1 MSPGPALA
9 RGGARPR
16 YVFPLIA
23 VGFLAALMIWVLVSP
38 GQGEPRRAVPPQHR
52 VSRVVTTP
60 TVLLPTSKGSPTALE
75 RSVPDAPPNGITWRI
90 IDTVALPF
98 SDTAGPSQVTE
109 GIPSGFAHTPTGAL
123 VALVQID
130 FRHLIEPNF
139 VAVTTADV
147 SNTAGRAEFFRL
159 VKAGRLAN
167 PAHPAPGTYLQL
179 AGFEFVSYTS
189 SNAVIQLL
197 TARTDGTY
205 QVSTLSVTWD
215 GTDWQ
220 LVLQPNGTDSP
231 NQQIVASP
239 VGFVLWGGV

>member
-16 YVFPLIA
+16 YVVPLIA
-23 VGFLAALMIWVLVSP
+23 VCFLAALMIWVLVSP
-38 GQGEPRRAVPPQHR
+38 GQGEPPRAVPSQHR

-60 TVLLPTSKGSPTALE
+60 TVVLPTSKGSPTALDE
-75 RSVPDAPPNGITWRI
+75 SVPDSPPNGITWQI
-90 IDTVALPF
+90 VDTVALPF
-98 SDTAGPSQVTE
+98 SDSAGPSQVTD
-109 GIPSGFAHTPTGAL
+109 GIPLGFAHTPTGAL

-130 FRHLIEPNF
+130 FRHLIEPKF

-147 SNTAGRAEFFRL
+147 ANTAGRAEFLRL

-205 QVSTLSVTWD
+205 QVSTLNVAWD

-231 NQQIVASP
+231 NQQIVVSP

>member
-1 MSPGPALA
+1 M
-9 RGGARPR
+9 
-16 YVFPLIA
+16 
-23 VGFLAALMIWVLVSP
+23 
-38 GQGEPRRAVPPQHR
+38 
-52 VSRVVTTP
+52 
-60 TVLLPTSKGSPTALE
+60 LLPTSKGSPIALDE
-75 RSVPDAPPNGITWRI
+75 SVPDAPPNGITWQI

-98 SDTAGPSQVTE
+98 SDNAGPSQVTE

-147 SNTAGRAEFFRL
+147 ANTAGRAEFFRL

-205 QVSTLSVTWD
+205 QVSTLSVAWD

>member
-1 MSPGPALA
+1 
-9 RGGARPR
+9 
-16 YVFPLIA
+16 VVPLIA
-23 VGFLAALMIWVLVSP
+23 VGFLAALMVWVLVSP
-38 GQGEPRRAVPPQHR
+38 GQGGPRRTAPTQHR
-52 VSRVVTTP
+52 VSHVVRPP
-60 TVLLPTSKGSPTALE
+60 TVLFPTPKESPTALE
-75 RSVPDAPPNGITWRI
+75 ESVPVAPPNGITWQI
-90 IDTVALPF
+90 VDTVALPF
-98 SDTAGPSQVTE
+98 SDSAGPSQVTD

-147 SNTAGRAEFFRL
+147 ANTAGRAEFLRL
-159 VKAGRLAN
+159 VTAGHLAN
-167 PAHPAPGTYLQL
+167 PANPAPGTYLQL

-205 QVSTLSVTWD
+205 QVSTLNVTWD
-215 GTDWQ
+215 GSDWQ
-220 LVLQPNGTDSP
+220 LVLQPNGTDTP

>member
-1 MSPGPALA
+1 M
-9 RGGARPR
+9 
-16 YVFPLIA
+16 
-23 VGFLAALMIWVLVSP
+23 
-38 GQGEPRRAVPPQHR
+38 
-52 VSRVVTTP
+52 
-60 TVLLPTSKGSPTALE
+60 
-75 RSVPDAPPNGITWRI
+75 PDAPPNGITWQI

-98 SDTAGPSQVTE
+98 SDSAGPSQVTE

-147 SNTAGRAEFFRL
+147 ANTAGRAEFFRL

-197 TARTDGTY
+197 TARTRRHVPGQHAQCRLGRHRLAARAATQWHRLSQPTDRGLAGRLCALGGCLMSII
-205 QVSTLSVTWD
+205 STACSVAGPICSVVGDAT
-215 GTDWQ
+215 GAAAGAVGGGI
-220 LVLQPNGTDSP
+220 LNS
-231 NQQIVASP
+231 IASAFSS
-239 VGFVLWGGV
+239 G

>member
-1 MSPGPALA
+1 MPTGPA
-9 RGGARPR
+9 REYGRARPR
-16 YVFPLIA
+16 YVVPLIA
-23 VGFLAALMIWVLVSP
+23 LGFLAALMIWVLVSP
-38 GQGEPRRAVPPQHR
+38 GQGGSRSPAPPQHR
-52 VSRVVTTP
+52 VSHVVRPP
-60 TVLLPTSKGSPTALE
+60 TVLLPAPKGSPTALE
-75 RSVPDAPPNGITWRI
+75 ESVPDAPPNGITWQI

-98 SDTAGPSQVTE
+98 SDNAGPSQVTD

-167 PAHPAPGTYLQL
+167 PASPAPGTYLQL

-197 TARTDGTY
+197 TARPDGTY
-205 QVSTLSVTWD
+205 QVSTLSVAWD

-231 NQQIVASP
+231 NQQIVATP

>member
-1 MSPGPALA
+1 MPPVPAPEYG
-9 RGGARPR
+9 RARPR
-16 YVFPLIA
+16 YVVPLIA

-38 GQGEPRRAVPPQHR
+38 GEGGSRNPAPPQHH
-52 VSRVVTTP
+52 VSHVVRTP
-60 TVLLPTSKGSPTALE
+60 TVLLPTSKGSPTAPDE
-75 RSVPDAPPNGITWRI
+75 SVPDAPPNGITWQI

-98 SDTAGPSQVTE
+98 SDSAGPSQVTE

-147 SNTAGRAEFFRL
+147 ANTTGRAEFFRL

>member
-9 RGGARPR
+9 RGSARPR
-16 YVFPLIA
+16 HVVPVIA

-38 GQGEPRRAVPPQHR
+38 GQGGPRHTAQPQHR
-52 VSRVVTTP
+52 VAHAVRTP
-60 TVLLPTSKGSPTALE
+60 TVLLPVPKGSPTALE
-75 RSVPDAPPNGITWRI
+75 AKVPDAPPNDVTWQI

-98 SDTAGPSQVTE
+98 SDSAGPSQVID

-147 SNTAGRAEFFRL
+147 ANTAGRAEFLRL
-159 VKAGRLAN
+159 VTAGHLAN

-205 QVSTLSVTWD
+205 QVSTLSVAWD

>member
-1 MSPGPALA
+1 MPTGPAPEYG
-9 RGGARPR
+9 RARPR
-16 YVFPLIA
+16 YVVPLIA
-23 VGFLAALMIWVLVSP
+23 VGFLAALTIWVLVSP
-38 GQGEPRRAVPPQHR
+38 GEGGSRSPAPPQHR
-52 VSRVVTTP
+52 VSHVVRPP
-60 TVLLPTSKGSPTALE
+60 TVLLPAPKGSPTAPE
-75 RSVPDAPPNGITWRI
+75 ESVPDAPPNGITWQI
-90 IDTVALPF
+90 VDTVALPF
-98 SDTAGPSQVTE
+98 SDSAGPSQVTD

-139 VAVTTADV
+139 VAVTAADV
-147 SNTAGRAEFFRL
+147 ANTAGRAEFFRL
-159 VKAGRLAN
+159 VKAGRLTN

-179 AGFEFVSYTS
+179 AGFEVVSYTS

-197 TARTDGTY
+197 TARLDGTY
-205 QVSTLSVTWD
+205 QVSTLSVAWD

-220 LVLQPNGTDSP
+220 LVLQANGTDSP

>member
-1 MSPGPALA
+1 MAPVPAPEYG
-9 RGGARPR
+9 RARPR
-16 YVFPLIA
+16 YVVPLIA

-38 GQGEPRRAVPPQHR
+38 GQGGSRSPAPPQHR
-52 VSRVVTTP
+52 VSHVVRPP
-60 TVLLPTSKGSPTALE
+60 TVLLPTPKESPIALE
-75 RSVPDAPPNGITWRI
+75 ESVPDAPPNGITWQI
-90 IDTVALPF
+90 VDTVALPF
-98 SDTAGPSQVTE
+98 SDSAGPSQVTD

-147 SNTAGRAEFFRL
+147 ANTAGRAEFFRL
-159 VKAGRLAN
+159 VTAGHLAN

-179 AGFEFVSYTS
+179 AGFEFVSYS
-189 SNAVIQLL
+189 SSTAVIQLL
-197 TARTDGTY
+197 TSRLDATY
-205 QVSTLSVTWD
+205 QVSTLSVGWD